1 MARKRS
7 ATLTEAEYPIMD
19 VLWTKGPSSV
29 AEVVAGLPDTPA
41 YNTILTLLRI
51 LEQKGYVRHKESG
64 RAFIYRAVVEREDAQ
79 REAVDHMVSRF
90 FNNKPSDLVLNLL
103 ESEKL
108 DDAELLRLRKLID
121 SARSSEGK
129 SIE

>member
-19 VLWTKGPSSV
+19 VLWTRGPSTV
-29 AEVVAGLPDTPA
+29 AEVVTGLAEAPA
-41 YNTILTLLRI
+41 YNTVLTLLRI

-64 RAFIYRAVVEREDAQ
+64 RAFIYRAVIEREGAQ

-90 FNNKPSDLVLNLL
+90 FNNNPSELVLNLI

-108 DDAELLRLRKLID
+108 DDAELARLRAIID
-121 SARSSEGK
+121 ASSARKPEP
-129 SIE
+129 

>member
-7 ATLTEAEYPIMD
+7 ATLTEAEYPIME
-19 VLWTKGPSSV
+19 VLWTKGPATV
-29 AEVVAGLPDTPA
+29 AEVVAGLGDAPA
-41 YNTILTLLRI
+41 YNTVLTLLRI

-64 RAFIYRAVVEREDAQ
+64 RAFIYRSIVAREDAQ

-90 FNNKPSDLVLNLL
+90 FNNNAGDLVLNLL

-108 DDAELLRLRKLID
+108 TDSELSRLRSIID
-121 SARSSEGK
+121 VARNAEGK
-129 SIE
+129 ASE